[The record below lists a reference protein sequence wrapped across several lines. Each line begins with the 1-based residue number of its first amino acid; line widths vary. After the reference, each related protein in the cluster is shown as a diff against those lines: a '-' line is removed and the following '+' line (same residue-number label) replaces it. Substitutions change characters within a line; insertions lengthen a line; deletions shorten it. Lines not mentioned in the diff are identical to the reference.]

1 MAFFNLSALIKEHG
15 EDSDFLTV
23 ETASYSHCI
32 DITLSPEGPKYTF
45 PPKDQFL
52 REYFSSNTVGA
63 NSQDTIGTDQS
74 LYPDLYILYEEE
86 APLNA
91 HISTTERFT
100 HKPWMKQFE
109 VFFKIL
115 KSLAKKIASDIGV
128 FQEIKSSSNPL
139 HKAIQEA
146 YNVRPIDSEYIY
158 KSIMD
163 SCYDMSWDSYLDM
176 SWWSRDELPPMEE
189 IIRNLTNLTV
199 EQVSTAINKYNS
211 KVSAL
216 LNYPQG
222 HLRFERTYSIHTHL
236 DCEPDI
242 TCEEDAQLV
251 GGGPNNYIEAMH
263 ELLYTLFFKGEKKY
277 HIIVEKIVEG
287 RSKVDVSIVSF
298 IGKYQVASHFEAV
311 PSTLDSEGLSSASTE
326 EKIFTVKEVILATEC
341 I

>member
-1 MAFFNLSALIKEHG
+1 MAIIPYDVLFGNLDK
-15 EDSDFLTV
+15 DFLTV
-23 ETASYSHCI
+23 ETSYYI
-32 DITLSPEGPKYTF
+32 DTTFHPEGAKYTF

-146 YNVRPIDSEYIY
+146 YNLRPIDSAYLY

-163 SCYDMSWDSYLDM
+163 SYHDM
-176 SWWSRDELPPMEE
+176 SWWSGDEPSMEE
-189 IIRNLTNLTV
+189 IIRNLTDLTV
-199 EQVSTAINKYNS
+199 EQVSTAIDKYNR
-211 KVSAL
+211 KVSAF

-222 HLRFERTYSIHTHL
+222 HLRFERMYSIHTHPN
-236 DCEPDI
+236 CEPDI
-242 TCEEDAQLV
+242 TWEEDAQLV
-251 GGGPNNYIEAMH
+251 GGGPNNYMEAMY
-263 ELLYTLFFKGEKKY
+263 ELLYTLFFKGEKEY
-277 HIIVEKIVEG
+277 RIMVEKTVEG
-287 RSKVDVSIVSF
+287 RSEVNVSIVSF
-298 IGKYQVASHFEAV
+298 IGKYQVASHFEIV

>member
-1 MAFFNLSALIKEHG
+1 MSIIPYDVLFGNLDK
-15 EDSDFLTV
+15 DFLTV
-23 ETASYSHCI
+23 ETSYCT
-32 DITLSPEGPKYTF
+32 DTTFRPEGAKYTF

-52 REYFSSNTVGA
+52 REYFSSNIVGA

-91 HISTTERFT
+91 HISSTECFT

-146 YNVRPIDSEYIY
+146 YNLRPIDSAYLY

-163 SCYDMSWDSYLDM
+163 SCHDM
-176 SWWSRDELPPMEE
+176 SWWSRGELPMEE

-199 EQVSTAINKYNS
+199 EQVSTAIDKYNH
-211 KVSAL
+211 KVSAF

-222 HLRFERTYSIHTHL
+222 HLRFERTYSIHTVP

-242 TCEEDAQLV
+242 TWEEDAQLV
-251 GGGPNNYIEAMH
+251 GGGPNNYMEAMY
-263 ELLYTLFFKGEKKY
+263 ELLYTLFFKGEKEY
-277 HIIVEKIVEG
+277 RIMVEKIVEG
-287 RSKVDVSIVSF
+287 RSEVDVSIVSF
-298 IGKYQVASHFEAV
+298 IGKYQVASHFEIV

-326 EKIFTVKEVILATEC
+326 EKFFTVKEVILATEC

>member
-1 MAFFNLSALIKEHG
+1 MAIIPYDVLFGNLDK
-15 EDSDFLTV
+15 DFLTV
-23 ETASYSHCI
+23 ETSYYI
-32 DITLSPEGPKYTF
+32 DTTFHPEGAKYTF

-100 HKPWMKQFE
+100 YKPWMKQFE

-146 YNVRPIDSEYIY
+146 YNLRPIDSAYLY

-163 SCYDMSWDSYLDM
+163 SYHDM
-176 SWWSRDELPPMEE
+176 SWWSGDEPSMEE
-189 IIRNLTNLTV
+189 IIRNLTDLTV
-199 EQVSTAINKYNS
+199 EQVSTAIDKYNR
-211 KVSAL
+211 KVSAF

-222 HLRFERTYSIHTHL
+222 HLRFERMYSIHTHP

-242 TCEEDAQLV
+242 TWEEDAQLV
-251 GGGPNNYIEAMH
+251 GGGPNNYIEAMY
-263 ELLYTLFFKGEKKY
+263 ELLYTLFFKGEKEY
-277 HIIVEKIVEG
+277 RIMVEKIVEG
-287 RSKVDVSIVSF
+287 RSEVNVSIVSF
-298 IGKYQVASHFEAV
+298 IGKYQVASHFEIV

>member
-1 MAFFNLSALIKEHG
+1 MAIIGVDVLMKKFGKDNS
-15 EDSDFLTV
+15 FLTV
-23 ETASYSHCI
+23 ETSYCI
-32 DITLSPEGPKYTF
+32 DTTFRPEGAKYTF
-45 PPKDQFL
+45 PPKVQFL

-63 NSQDTIGTDQS
+63 NSQDTIGTEQS

-91 HISTTERFT
+91 HISTTECFT

-115 KSLAKKIASDIGV
+115 KSLAKKIASDISV

-146 YNVRPIDSEYIY
+146 YNLRPTDSAYLY

-163 SCYDMSWDSYLDM
+163 LCYDMN
-176 SWWSRDELPPMEE
+176 WWSRGEPMEDIPMEE

-199 EQVSTAINKYNS
+199 EEVSTAINKYNS
-211 KVSAL
+211 KVSAF

-222 HLRFERTYSIHTHL
+222 HLRFERTYSIHTHPN
-236 DCEPDI
+236 CEPDI
-242 TCEEDAQLV
+242 TWEEDAQLV
-251 GGGPNNYIEAMH
+251 GGGPNNYMEAMY
-263 ELLYTLFFKGEKKY
+263 ELLYTLFFKGEKEY
-277 HIIVEKIVEG
+277 RIMVEKTVEG
-287 RSKVDVSIVSF
+287 RSEVNVSIVSF
-298 IGKYQVASHFEAV
+298 IGKYQVASHFEIV

>member
-1 MAFFNLSALIKEHG
+1 MSIIPRDVLFGNLDK
-15 EDSDFLTV
+15 DFLTV
-23 ETASYSHCI
+23 ETSYYI
-32 DITLSPEGPKYTF
+32 DTTFHPEGAKYTF

-91 HISTTERFT
+91 HISSTECFT

-146 YNVRPIDSEYIY
+146 YNLRPIDSAYLY

-163 SCYDMSWDSYLDM
+163 SYHDM
-176 SWWSRDELPPMEE
+176 SWWSGDEPSMEE
-189 IIRNLTNLTV
+189 IIRNLTDLTV
-199 EQVSTAINKYNS
+199 EQVSTAIDKYNR
-211 KVSAL
+211 KVSAF

-222 HLRFERTYSIHTHL
+222 HLRFERMYSIHTHP

-242 TCEEDAQLV
+242 TWEEDAQLV
-251 GGGPNNYIEAMH
+251 GGGPNNYIEAMY
-263 ELLYTLFFKGEKKY
+263 ELLYTLFFKGEKEY
-277 HIIVEKIVEG
+277 RIMVEKIVEG
-287 RSKVDVSIVSF
+287 RSEVNVSIVSF
-298 IGKYQVASHFEAV
+298 IGKYQVASHFEIV

>member
-1 MAFFNLSALIKEHG
+1 M
-15 EDSDFLTV
+15 
-23 ETASYSHCI
+23 
-32 DITLSPEGPKYTF
+32 
-45 PPKDQFL
+45 
-52 REYFSSNTVGA
+52 
-63 NSQDTIGTDQS
+63 
-74 LYPDLYILYEEE
+74 
-86 APLNA
+86 NA

-146 YNVRPIDSEYIY
+146 YNLRPIDSAYLY

-163 SCYDMSWDSYLDM
+163 SYHDM
-176 SWWSRDELPPMEE
+176 SWWSGDEPSMEE
-189 IIRNLTNLTV
+189 IIRNLTDLTV
-199 EQVSTAINKYNS
+199 EQVSTAIDKYNR
-211 KVSAL
+211 KVSAF

-222 HLRFERTYSIHTHL
+222 HLRFERMYSIHTHP

-242 TCEEDAQLV
+242 TWEEDAQLV
-251 GGGPNNYIEAMH
+251 GGGPNNYIEAMY
-263 ELLYTLFFKGEKKY
+263 ELLYTLFFKGEKEY
-277 HIIVEKIVEG
+277 RIMVEKIVEG
-287 RSKVDVSIVSF
+287 RSEVNVSIVSF
-298 IGKYQVASHFEAV
+298 IGKYQVASHFEIV

>member
-1 MAFFNLSALIKEHG
+1 MAIIGVDVLMKKFGKDNS
-15 EDSDFLTV
+15 FLTV
-23 ETASYSHCI
+23 ETSYCI
-32 DITLSPEGPKYTF
+32 DTTFRPEGAKYTF
-45 PPKDQFL
+45 PPKVQFL

-91 HISTTERFT
+91 HISTTECFT

-115 KSLAKKIASDIGV
+115 KSLAKKIASDISV

-146 YNVRPIDSEYIY
+146 YNLRPTDSAYLY

-163 SCYDMSWDSYLDM
+163 LCYDMN
-176 SWWSRDELPPMEE
+176 WWSRGEPMEDIPMEE

-199 EQVSTAINKYNS
+199 EEVSTAINKYNS
-211 KVSAL
+211 KVSAF

-222 HLRFERTYSIHTHL
+222 HLRFERTYSIHTHPN
-236 DCEPDI
+236 CEPDI
-242 TCEEDAQLV
+242 TWEEDAQLV
-251 GGGPNNYIEAMH
+251 GGGPNNYMEAMY
-263 ELLYTLFFKGEKKY
+263 ELLYTLFFKGEKEY
-277 HIIVEKIVEG
+277 RIMVEKTVEG
-287 RSKVDVSIVSF
+287 RSEVNVSIVSF
-298 IGKYQVASHFEAV
+298 IGKYQVASHFEIV

>member
-1 MAFFNLSALIKEHG
+1 MSIIPYDVLFGNLDK
-15 EDSDFLTV
+15 DFLTV
-23 ETASYSHCI
+23 ETSYYI
-32 DITLSPEGPKYTF
+32 DTTFHPEGTKYTF

-146 YNVRPIDSEYIY
+146 YNLRPIDSAYLY

-163 SCYDMSWDSYLDM
+163 SCHDM
-176 SWWSRDELPPMEE
+176 SWWSGGELPMEE

-199 EQVSTAINKYNS
+199 EQVSTAIDKYNH
-211 KVSAL
+211 KVSAF

-222 HLRFERTYSIHTHL
+222 HLCFERTYSIHTHPN
-236 DCEPDI
+236 CEPDI
-242 TCEEDAQLV
+242 TWEEDAQLV
-251 GGGPNNYIEAMH
+251 GGGPNNYMEAMY
-263 ELLYTLFFKGEKKY
+263 ELLYTLFFKGEKEY
-277 HIIVEKIVEG
+277 RIMVEKTVEG
-287 RSKVDVSIVSF
+287 RSEVNVSIVSF
-298 IGKYQVASHFEAV
+298 IGKYQVASHFEIV

>member
-1 MAFFNLSALIKEHG
+1 MAFINLSSLVNGDNHNNDELVA
-15 EDSDFLTV
+15 V
-23 ETASYSHCI
+23 ETAPYLHRI
-32 DITLSPEGPKYTF
+32 DTTFRPEGAKYTF

-63 NSQDTIGTDQS
+63 NSQDTIGTDKS

-91 HISTTERFT
+91 HISSTECFT

-146 YNVRPIDSEYIY
+146 YNLRPIDSEYLY
-158 KSIMD
+158 ESIMD
-163 SCYDMSWDSYLDM
+163 SCYDMSWYSYHDM
-176 SWWSRDELPPMEE
+176 SWWSGDEPSMEE

-199 EQVSTAINKYNS
+199 EQVSTAIDKYNR

-242 TCEEDAQLV
+242 TYEEDAQLV

>member
-1 MAFFNLSALIKEHG
+1 MAIIPYDVLFGNLDK
-15 EDSDFLTV
+15 DFLTV
-23 ETASYSHCI
+23 ETSYYI
-32 DITLSPEGPKYTF
+32 DTTFHPEGAKYTF

-146 YNVRPIDSEYIY
+146 YNLRPIDSAYLY

-163 SCYDMSWDSYLDM
+163 SYHDM
-176 SWWSRDELPPMEE
+176 SWWSGDEPSMEE
-189 IIRNLTNLTV
+189 IIRNLTDLTV
-199 EQVSTAINKYNS
+199 EQVSTAIDKYNR

-222 HLRFERTYSIHTHL
+222 HLRFERMYSIHTHP

-242 TCEEDAQLV
+242 TWEEDAQLV
-251 GGGPNNYIEAMH
+251 GGGPNNYIEAMY
-263 ELLYTLFFKGEKKY
+263 ELLYTLFFKGEKEY
-277 HIIVEKIVEG
+277 RIMVEKIVEG
-287 RSKVDVSIVSF
+287 RSEVNVSIVSF
-298 IGKYQVASHFEAV
+298 IGKYQVASHFEIV

>member
-1 MAFFNLSALIKEHG
+1 MSIIPYDVLFRNLGK
-15 EDSDFLTV
+15 DNDFLTV
-23 ETASYSHCI
+23 ETSYCI
-32 DITLSPEGPKYTF
+32 DTTFLPEGPKYTF

-91 HISTTERFT
+91 HISSTECFT

-146 YNVRPIDSEYIY
+146 YNLRPIDSAYLY

-163 SCYDMSWDSYLDM
+163 LYHDMSWRSGG
-176 SWWSRDELPPMEE
+176 ELPMEE

-199 EQVSTAINKYNS
+199 EQVSTAIDKYNH

-222 HLRFERTYSIHTHL
+222 HLRFERTYSIHTVP

-242 TCEEDAQLV
+242 TWEEDAQLV
-251 GGGPNNYIEAMH
+251 GGGPNNYIEAMY

-277 HIIVEKIVEG
+277 RIMVEKIVEG
-287 RSKVDVSIVSF
+287 RSEVDVSIVSF
-298 IGKYQVASHFEAV
+298 IGKYQVASHFEIV

>member
-1 MAFFNLSALIKEHG
+1 MAFLNLSALIKEHS
-15 EDSDFLTV
+15 EDSDFLTI
-23 ETASYSHCI
+23 ETASYRHCR
-32 DITLSPEGPKYTF
+32 DITLSPKGPKYTF
-45 PPKDQFL
+45 PQKDQFL
-52 REYFSSNTVGA
+52 REYFSSNIVGA

-91 HISTTERFT
+91 HISSTEYFT

-128 FQEIKSSSNPL
+128 FQEIKGSSNPL

-146 YNVRPIDSEYIY
+146 YNLRPIDSEYLY
-158 KSIMD
+158 ESIID
-163 SCYDMSWDSYLDM
+163 SCDEMRWDSCHAM
-176 SWWSRDELPPMEE
+176 SWWSEDKLPMEE

-199 EQVSTAINKYNS
+199 EEVSTAINKYNS
-211 KVSAL
+211 KVSAF
-216 LNYPQG
+216 LNSPQG
-222 HLRFERTYSIHTHL
+222 HLRFERTYSIHTHP

-242 TCEEDAQLV
+242 TWEEDAQLV

-277 HIIVEKIVEG
+277 HIIMVERIEEE
-287 RSKVDVSIVSF
+287 RRKVDVSIVSF
-298 IGKYQVASHFEAV
+298 IGKYQVASHFEIV

>member
-1 MAFFNLSALIKEHG
+1 MAIIGVDALMKELG
-15 EDSDFLTV
+15 EDNGFLTV
-23 ETASYSHCI
+23 ETSYCI
-32 DITLSPEGPKYTF
+32 DTTFLPEGAKYTF

-91 HISTTERFT
+91 HISSTEYFT

-146 YNVRPIDSEYIY
+146 YNLRSIDSAYLY

-163 SCYDMSWDSYLDM
+163 LCHDMSWR
-176 SWWSRDELPPMEE
+176 SRGELPMEE

-199 EQVSTAINKYNS
+199 EQVSTAIKEYNS
-211 KVSAL
+211 KVSAF

-222 HLRFERTYSIHTHL
+222 HLRFERTYSIHTHPN
-236 DCEPDI
+236 CEPDI
-242 TCEEDAQLV
+242 TWEEDAQLV
-251 GGGPNNYIEAMH
+251 GGGPNNYMEAMY
-263 ELLYTLFFKGEKKY
+263 ELLYTLFFKGEKEY
-277 HIIVEKIVEG
+277 RIMVEKIVEG
-287 RSKVDVSIVSF
+287 RSEVDVSIVSF
-298 IGKYQVASHFEAV
+298 IGKYQVASHFEIV

>member
-1 MAFFNLSALIKEHG
+1 MAIIGVAALMKELG
-15 EDSDFLTV
+15 EDNGFLTV
-23 ETASYSHCI
+23 ETSYCS

-45 PPKDQFL
+45 PPKNQFL

-63 NSQDTIGTDQS
+63 NSQDTIGRDQS

-91 HISTTERFT
+91 HISTTECFT

-115 KSLAKKIASDIGV
+115 KSLAKKIASDISV

-146 YNVRPIDSEYIY
+146 YNLRPTDSAYLY

-163 SCYDMSWDSYLDM
+163 SCHDM
-176 SWWSRDELPPMEE
+176 SWWSGGELPMEE
-189 IIRNLTNLTV
+189 IMRNLTNLTV
-199 EQVSTAINKYNS
+199 GEVSTAINKYNS
-211 KVSAL
+211 KVSAF

-222 HLRFERTYSIHTHL
+222 HLCFERTYSIHTHP

-251 GGGPNNYIEAMH
+251 GGGPNNYIEAMY
-263 ELLYTLFFKGEKKY
+263 ELLYTLFFKGEKEY
-277 HIIVEKIVEG
+277 RIMVEKIVEG
-287 RSKVDVSIVSF
+287 RSEVDVSIVSF
-298 IGKYQVASHFEAV
+298 IGKYQVASHFEIV

>member
-1 MAFFNLSALIKEHG
+1 MSIIPRDVLFGNLDK
-15 EDSDFLTV
+15 DFLTV
-23 ETASYSHCI
+23 ETSYYI
-32 DITLSPEGPKYTF
+32 DTTFHPEGAKYTF

-52 REYFSSNTVGA
+52 KEYFSSNTVGA

-91 HISTTERFT
+91 HISTTECFT

-115 KSLAKKIASDIGV
+115 KSLAKKIASDISV

-146 YNVRPIDSEYIY
+146 YNLRPTDSAYLY

-163 SCYDMSWDSYLDM
+163 LCYDMN
-176 SWWSRDELPPMEE
+176 WWSRGEPMEDIPMEE

-199 EQVSTAINKYNS
+199 EEVSTAINKYNS
-211 KVSAL
+211 KVSAF

-222 HLRFERTYSIHTHL
+222 HLRFERTYSIHTHPN
-236 DCEPDI
+236 CEPDI
-242 TCEEDAQLV
+242 TWEEDAQLV
-251 GGGPNNYIEAMH
+251 GGGPNNYMEAMY
-263 ELLYTLFFKGEKKY
+263 ELLYTLFFKGEKEY
-277 HIIVEKIVEG
+277 RIMVEKTVEG
-287 RSKVDVSIVSF
+287 RSEVNVSIVSF
-298 IGKYQVASHFEAV
+298 IGKYQVASHFEIV

>member
-1 MAFFNLSALIKEHG
+1 MAIIPYDVLFGNLDK
-15 EDSDFLTV
+15 DFLTV
-23 ETASYSHCI
+23 ETSYYI
-32 DITLSPEGPKYTF
+32 DTTFHPEGAKYTF

-91 HISTTERFT
+91 HISTTECFT

-146 YNVRPIDSEYIY
+146 YNLRPIDSAYLY

-163 SCYDMSWDSYLDM
+163 SYHDM
-176 SWWSRDELPPMEE
+176 SWWSGDEPSMEE
-189 IIRNLTNLTV
+189 IIRNLTDLTV
-199 EQVSTAINKYNS
+199 EQVSTAIDKYNR
-211 KVSAL
+211 KVSAF

-222 HLRFERTYSIHTHL
+222 HLRFERMYSIHTHP

-242 TCEEDAQLV
+242 TWEEDAQLV
-251 GGGPNNYIEAMH
+251 GGGPNNYIEAMY
-263 ELLYTLFFKGEKKY
+263 ELLYTLFFKGEKEY
-277 HIIVEKIVEG
+277 RIMVEKIVEG
-287 RSKVDVSIVSF
+287 RSEVNVSIVSF
-298 IGKYQVASHFEAV
+298 IGKYQVASHFEIV

>member
-1 MAFFNLSALIKEHG
+1 MSIIPYDVLFRNLGK
-15 EDSDFLTV
+15 DNDFLTV
-23 ETASYSHCI
+23 ETSYCI
-32 DITLSPEGPKYTF
+32 DTTFLPEGAKYTF

-52 REYFSSNTVGA
+52 REYFSSNIVGA
-63 NSQDTIGTDQS
+63 NSQDTIGTDKS
-74 LYPDLYILYEEE
+74 LYPDLYILYEEK

-91 HISTTERFT
+91 HISSTECFT

-146 YNVRPIDSEYIY
+146 YNLRPIDSAYLY

-163 SCYDMSWDSYLDM
+163 LCHDMSWRSGG
-176 SWWSRDELPPMEE
+176 ELPMEE
-189 IIRNLTNLTV
+189 IIRNLTDLTV
-199 EQVSTAINKYNS
+199 EQVSTAIDKYNR
-211 KVSAL
+211 KVSAF

-222 HLRFERTYSIHTHL
+222 HLRFERTYSIHTHP
-236 DCEPDI
+236 DCDPDI
-242 TCEEDAQLV
+242 TWEEDAQLI
-251 GGGPNNYIEAMH
+251 GGGPNNYMEAMY
-263 ELLYTLFFKGEKKY
+263 ELLYTLFFKGEKEY
-277 HIIVEKIVEG
+277 RIMVEKIVEG
-287 RSKVDVSIVSF
+287 RSEVDVSIVSF
-298 IGKYQVASHFEAV
+298 IGKYQVASHFEIV

>member
-1 MAFFNLSALIKEHG
+1 MSIIDVDALMKKFG
-15 EDSDFLTV
+15 KDNDFLTV
-23 ETASYSHCI
+23 ETSYCI
-32 DITLSPEGPKYTF
+32 DTTFRPEGPKYTF

-91 HISTTERFT
+91 HISSTEYFT

-146 YNVRPIDSEYIY
+146 YNLRSIDSEYLY
-158 KSIMD
+158 KGIMD
-163 SCYDMSWDSYLDM
+163 LCYDMN
-176 SWWSRDELPPMEE
+176 WWSRGELPMEE

-199 EQVSTAINKYNS
+199 EQVSTAIKEYNS
-211 KVSAL
+211 KVSAF

-222 HLRFERTYSIHTHL
+222 HLRFERAYSIHTFP

-242 TCEEDAQLV
+242 TWEEDAQLV

-263 ELLYTLFFKGEKKY
+263 ELLYTLFFKGEKEY
-277 HIIVEKIVEG
+277 HIMVEKIVER
-287 RSKVDVSIVSF
+287 RSEVDVSIISF
-298 IGKYQVASHFEAV
+298 IGKYQVASHFEIV

>member
-1 MAFFNLSALIKEHG
+1 MAIIGVDALMKELG
-15 EDSDFLTV
+15 KDNDFLTV
-23 ETASYSHCI
+23 ETSHYI
-32 DITLSPEGPKYTF
+32 DTTFHPEGPKYTF

-63 NSQDTIGTDQS
+63 NSQDTIGADQS

-91 HISTTERFT
+91 HISSTECFT

-128 FQEIKSSSNPL
+128 FLEIKSSSNPL
-139 HKAIQEA
+139 HKAIPEA
-146 YNVRPIDSEYIY
+146 YNLRSIDSDYLY

-163 SCYDMSWDSYLDM
+163 SCYDMN
-176 SWWSRDELPPMEE
+176 WWSRDEPMEDIPMEE

-199 EQVSTAINKYNS
+199 EQVSTAIDKYNR
-211 KVSAL
+211 KVSAF

-222 HLRFERTYSIHTHL
+222 HLRFERTYSIHTHPN
-236 DCEPDI
+236 CEPDI
-242 TCEEDAQLV
+242 TWEEDAQLV

-277 HIIVEKIVEG
+277 RIMVEKIVEG
-287 RSKVDVSIVSF
+287 RSEVEVSIVSF
-298 IGKYQVASHFEAV
+298 IGKYQVESHFETV

>member
-1 MAFFNLSALIKEHG
+1 MAIIGVDALMKELG
-15 EDSDFLTV
+15 EDNGFLTV
-23 ETASYSHCI
+23 ETSYCI
-32 DITLSPEGPKYTF
+32 DTTFLPEGAKYTF

-52 REYFSSNTVGA
+52 REYFSSNIVGA
-63 NSQDTIGTDQS
+63 NSQDTIGTDKS
-74 LYPDLYILYEEE
+74 LYPDLYILYEEK

-91 HISTTERFT
+91 HISSTECFT

-146 YNVRPIDSEYIY
+146 YNLRSIDSAYLY

-163 SCYDMSWDSYLDM
+163 SCYDMNWR
-176 SWWSRDELPPMEE
+176 SRGEPMEE

-199 EQVSTAINKYNS
+199 EQVSTAIKEYNS
-211 KVSAL
+211 KVSDF
-216 LNYPQG
+216 LNCPEG
-222 HLRFERTYSIHTHL
+222 HLRFERAYSIHTFP

-242 TCEEDAQLV
+242 TWEEDAQLV
-251 GGGPNNYIEAMH
+251 GSRPNNYIEAMH
-263 ELLYTLFFKGEKKY
+263 KLLYTLFFKGEKEY
-277 HIIVEKIVEG
+277 RIMVEKIVEG
-287 RSKVDVSIVSF
+287 RSEVDVSIVSF
-298 IGKYQVASHFEAV
+298 IGKYQVASHFEIV
-311 PSTLDSEGLSSASTE
+311 PSTLDSEDLSSASTE

>member
-1 MAFFNLSALIKEHG
+1 MKELG
-15 EDSDFLTV
+15 EDNGFLTV
-23 ETASYSHCI
+23 ETSYCS

-45 PPKDQFL
+45 PPKNQFL

-63 NSQDTIGTDQS
+63 NSQDTIGRDQS

-91 HISTTERFT
+91 HISTTECFT

-115 KSLAKKIASDIGV
+115 KSLAKKIASDISV

-146 YNVRPIDSEYIY
+146 YNLRPTDSAYLY

-163 SCYDMSWDSYLDM
+163 LCYDMN
-176 SWWSRDELPPMEE
+176 WWSRGEPMEDIPMEE

-199 EQVSTAINKYNS
+199 EEVSTAINKYNS
-211 KVSAL
+211 KVSAF

-222 HLRFERTYSIHTHL
+222 HLRFERTYSIHTHPN
-236 DCEPDI
+236 CEPDI
-242 TCEEDAQLV
+242 T
-251 GGGPNNYIEAMH
+251 
-263 ELLYTLFFKGEKKY
+263 
-277 HIIVEKIVEG
+277 
-287 RSKVDVSIVSF
+287 
-298 IGKYQVASHFEAV
+298 
-311 PSTLDSEGLSSASTE
+311 
-326 EKIFTVKEVILATEC
+326 
-341 I
+341 

>member
-1 MAFFNLSALIKEHG
+1 MAIIGVAALMKELG
-15 EDSDFLTV
+15 EDNGFLTV
-23 ETASYSHCI
+23 ETSYCS

-45 PPKDQFL
+45 PPKNQFL

-63 NSQDTIGTDQS
+63 NSQDTIGRDQS

-91 HISTTERFT
+91 HISTTECFT

-115 KSLAKKIASDIGV
+115 KSLAKKIASDISV

-146 YNVRPIDSEYIY
+146 YNLRPTDSAYLY

-163 SCYDMSWDSYLDM
+163 SCHDM
-176 SWWSRDELPPMEE
+176 SWWSGGELPMEE
-189 IIRNLTNLTV
+189 IMRNLTNLTV
-199 EQVSTAINKYNS
+199 GEVSTAINKYNS
-211 KVSAL
+211 KVSAF

-222 HLRFERTYSIHTHL
+222 HLCFERTYSIHTHP

-251 GGGPNNYIEAMH
+251 GGGPNNYMEAMY
-263 ELLYTLFFKGEKKY
+263 ELLYTLFFKGEKEY
-277 HIIVEKIVEG
+277 RIMVEKIVEG
-287 RSKVDVSIVSF
+287 RSEVDVSIVSF
-298 IGKYQVASHFEAV
+298 IGKYQVASHFEIV

>member
-1 MAFFNLSALIKEHG
+1 MSIIDVDVLMKKFG
-15 EDSDFLTV
+15 EDNGFLTV
-23 ETASYSHCI
+23 ETSYCI
-32 DITLSPEGPKYTF
+32 DTTFRPEGAKYTF
-45 PPKDQFL
+45 PPKDRFL

-63 NSQDTIGTDQS
+63 NSQDTIRTDQS

-86 APLNA
+86 APLNT
-91 HISTTERFT
+91 HISSTECFT

-115 KSLAKKIASDIGV
+115 KSLAKKIASDISV

-146 YNVRPIDSEYIY
+146 YNLRPTDSAYLY

-163 SCYDMSWDSYLDM
+163 SCYDMN
-176 SWWSRDELPPMEE
+176 WWSGDEPSMEE
-189 IIRNLTNLTV
+189 IIRNLTDLTV
-199 EQVSTAINKYNS
+199 EQVSTAIDKYNR
-211 KVSAL
+211 KVSAF
-216 LNYPQG
+216 LNCPQG
-222 HLRFERTYSIHTHL
+222 HLRFERTYSIHTHP

-242 TCEEDAQLV
+242 TWEEDAQLV
-251 GGGPNNYIEAMH
+251 GGGPNNYIEAMY
-263 ELLYTLFFKGEKKY
+263 ELLYTLFFKGEKEY
-277 HIIVEKIVEG
+277 RIMVEKIVEG
-287 RSKVDVSIVSF
+287 RSEVNVSIVSF
-298 IGKYQVASHFEAV
+298 IGKYQVASHFEIV

>member
-1 MAFFNLSALIKEHG
+1 MKELG
-15 EDSDFLTV
+15 EDNGFLTV
-23 ETASYSHCI
+23 ETSYCS

-45 PPKDQFL
+45 PPKNQFL

-63 NSQDTIGTDQS
+63 NSQDTIGRDQS

-91 HISTTERFT
+91 HISTTECFT

-115 KSLAKKIASDIGV
+115 KSLAKKIASDISV

-146 YNVRPIDSEYIY
+146 YNLRPTDSAYLY

-163 SCYDMSWDSYLDM
+163 SCHDM
-176 SWWSRDELPPMEE
+176 SWWSGGELPMEE
-189 IIRNLTNLTV
+189 IMRNLTNLTV
-199 EQVSTAINKYNS
+199 GEVSTAINKYNS
-211 KVSAL
+211 KVSAF

-222 HLRFERTYSIHTHL
+222 HLCFERTYSIHTHP

-251 GGGPNNYIEAMH
+251 GGGPNNYIEAMY
-263 ELLYTLFFKGEKKY
+263 ELLYTLFFKGEKEY
-277 HIIVEKIVEG
+277 RIMVEKIVEG
-287 RSKVDVSIVSF
+287 RSEVDVSIVSF
-298 IGKYQVASHFEAV
+298 IGKYQVASHFEIV